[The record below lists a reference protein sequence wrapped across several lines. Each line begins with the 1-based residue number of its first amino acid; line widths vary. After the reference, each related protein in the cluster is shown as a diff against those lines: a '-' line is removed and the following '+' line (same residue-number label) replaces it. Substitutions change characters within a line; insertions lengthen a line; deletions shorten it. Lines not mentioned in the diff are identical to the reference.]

1 MSRNVDEASEKT
13 ELDTMTENDKE
24 VRFFLFIR
32 WCLYLFVSLSFL
44 MSLFSEKKVLFTIS
58 RKGFSAIS
66 PVEFPHYFWF
76 MFILY
81 GLFTLCIFYRVW
93 KKYS

>member
-1 MSRNVDEASEKT
+1 MSRNVEELSGKT
-13 ELDTMTENDKE
+13 EVDTMTESDKG
-24 VRFFLFIR
+24 VSFFSFIN

-81 GLFTLCIFYRVW
+81 GLFTLGIFYRIW